1 MTRALSIFTALSLT
15 IALVVTANPARAT
28 AEPRVVATITV
39 GSAPWGVA
47 FTPDGSRAFVGNS
60 GSTYVSVIDVA
71 ARSQSTTVSTG
82 SVANPAGIAVTPDG
96 SKVLVTGFGGSPY
109 TISSIATSSLA
120 VTTQSVDC
128 VNPLPITVRTDGTDA
143 YIGCGDGRLRGISV
157 ATLTDSP
164 IRTDTGTIDA
174 VAYVPRGSSASDDIA
189 YLLNSG
195 GTGAFRLSNAGTVG
209 ALPAFGRSVAVDAT
223 GAWAYVGDSAGT
235 ISVFSIAA
243 PTAANHT
250 ITVGGD
256 LRGIALSPN
265 GDRAYV
271 TDNTGD
277 TVKIVDLALRTVIA
291 TIPVGSDPQNI
302 AISPDGRTALVTN
315 NSSSSVSV
323 IAIPAPR
330 AYGDLIPTAYL
341 QQFAIS
347 ADGTCDSA
355 PADLADFPGLG
366 ARLHNSAWGMS
377 WALWPN
383 GGTGGFVC
391 SRQPYFTAA
400 QDWAVE

>member
-1 MTRALSIFTALSLT
+1 MTALSLS
-15 IALVVTANPARAT
+15 IALVAHASPALAA
-28 AEPRVVATITV
+28 AEARVVATITV

-47 FTPDGSRAFVGNS
+47 FTPDGTRAFVGNS
-60 GSTYVSVIDVA
+60 GSTYASVIDVA
-71 ARSQSTTVSTG
+71 ARSQSSTVSTG

-109 TISSIATSSLA
+109 TISSIATSGFA
-120 VTTQSVDC
+120 VTTQSVGC
-128 VNPLPITVRTDGTDA
+128 INPLPITVRTDGASA
-143 YIGCGDGRLRGISV
+143 YIGCGDGHLRGISV
-157 ATLTDSP
+157 ATLADTP
-164 IRTDTGTIDA
+164 IQTVTGSIDA
-174 VAYVPRGSSASDDIA
+174 VAYVPRGSSANDDIA

-195 GTGAFRLSNAGTVG
+195 GTGTFNLSNAGTVG
-209 ALPAFGRSVAVDAT
+209 ALPAFGRSVAVDPT
-223 GAWAYVGDSAGT
+223 GAWAYVGDSAGN

-256 LRGIALSPN
+256 LRGIALSPD
-265 GDRAYV
+265 GGRAYV

-277 TVKIVDLALRTVIA
+277 TVKIVDLTLRSVIA

-315 NSSSSVSV
+315 NTSGTVSV
-323 IAIPAPR
+323 IDIPIPR
-330 AYGDLIPTAYL
+330 ASGDLVPTAFL
-341 QQFAIS
+341 QQFAIGAEGS
-347 ADGTCDSA
+347 CDMA

-366 ARLHNSAWGMS
+366 PTLHNSAWGMS

-391 SRQPYFTAA
+391 SRQPYYTSA
-400 QDWAVE
+400 DTWSVE